1 MNTAVYFAFA
11 VQQASGLE
19 RGSDRPLH
27 ELGRRVRAAED
38 VALSPCVDN
47 DCTAIQNNL
56 SSNNADSDGYI
67 VEVNVVQYER
77 ASNRRR
83 W

>member
-1 MNTAVYFAFA
+1 M
-11 VQQASGLE
+11 
-19 RGSDRPLH
+19 H

-38 VALSPCVDN
+38 VALSPCVD
-47 DCTAIQNNL
+47 DYGTAIQNDL

-67 VEVNVVQYER
+67 IEVNVVQDER
-77 ASNRRR
+77 TSKRRR